1 MIDPQLQ
8 PLLDAVNSAKRSPS
22 EPASLQ
28 DRRDGY
34 LALSVI
40 AGPGPELDH
49 VENRSIGG
57 AAGAIPIRVYRNDGA
72 VGIFVFFHGGG
83 HTIGDLDSHDEP
95 CRRIAADA
103 NCTVVSVDYRLAP
116 EAPFPAAVHDAW
128 ASVRWADANRA
139 QLGGAPNA
147 KIVVGGDSAG
157 GNLSAVV
164 ALMARDAELEL
175 AAQCLVYPG
184 TRTDDASASMTENG
198 VGYILDL
205 ETMAWFREQYAA
217 DPADWRAS
225 PIYAE
230 SHAGVAPALV
240 ITAEYDPLRDQG
252 ADYARVLRAAGVP
265 VTYSNYDGMT
275 HVFFQFGPILE
286 GGARCVAQ
294 VSAFAASALGGGQ
307 NDA

>member
-8 PLLDAVNSAKRSPS
+8 PLLDAVNSAGRSS
-22 EPASLQ
+22 TEPASLQ
-28 DRRDGY
+28 ERRDGY
-34 LALSVI
+34 LALSTI
-40 AGPGPELDH
+40 AGPGPDLDH
-49 VENRSIGG
+49 VEDRSIDGP
-57 AAGAIPIRVYRNDGA
+57 AGPIPIRVYRNDGA

-95 CRRIAADA
+95 CRRIATDA
-103 NCTVVSVDYRLAP
+103 NCTLVSVGYRLAP
-116 EAPFPAAVHDAW
+116 EAPFPAAVDDAW
-128 ASVRWADANRA
+128 AAVRWADANRTD
-139 QLGGAPNA
+139 LGGAPDA

-164 ALMARDAELEL
+164 ALKARDVGLDL

-184 TRTDDASASMTENG
+184 TRTDDASPSMTENG
-198 VGYILDL
+198 VGYLLDL
-205 ETMAWFREQYAA
+205 ETMDWFREQYAA
-217 DPADWRAS
+217 DPKDWRAS
-225 PIYAE
+225 PIYAD

-252 ADYARVLRAAGVP
+252 ADYARALEAAGVP

-275 HVFFQFGPILE
+275 HVFFQFGPIAD

-294 VSAFAASALGGGQ
+294 VSAFAAAALG
-307 NDA
+307 